1 MQTLLSAGLSPC
13 RALQLKIAFAIQL
26 TARRWRVATA
36 AAPVGLA
43 AGSDLRMTA
52 LYYIDA
58 APKGLTQTELADL
71 LQISGPSMSRQLDK
85 LEALGLVS
93 RRRLLG
99 DGRVKLIFLEPAG
112 RRALVRLDEEVSA
125 LRERL
130 FDGIPEADMAVV
142 SRVMDTLSLRLAG
155 EIGALPKQ
163 P

>member
-13 RALQLKIAFAIQL
+13 RALQLKIAFTIQL

-36 AAPVGLA
+36 PLGQSP
-43 AGSDLRMTA
+43 GSDLRLTA

-58 APKGLTQTELADL
+58 APKGLTQTELSDL

-99 DGRVKLIFLEPAG
+99 DGRVKLIFMEAAG

-130 FDGIPEADMAVV
+130 FDGIPEADMEVAG
-142 SRVMDTLSLRLAG
+142 RVLDTLSLRLAG
-155 EIGALPKQ
+155 EIGAPPKQ

>member
-1 MQTLLSAGLSPC
+1 MQTLLSAGLSPR
-13 RALQLKIAFAIQL
+13 RALQLEIAFAIQL

-36 AAPVGLA
+36 PVGLA
-43 AGSDLRMTA
+43 AGSDVRLTA

-71 LQISGPSMSRQLDK
+71 LQISGPSVSRQLDK

-99 DGRVKLIFLEPAG
+99 DGRVKLIFMEAAG
-112 RRALVRLDEEVSA
+112 RRALVQLDKDVSA

-130 FDGIPEADMAVV
+130 FDGVPEIDMDATK
-142 SRVMDTLSLRLAG
+142 RVLVTLGLRLAAELG
-155 EIGALPKQ
+155 PRPGQ